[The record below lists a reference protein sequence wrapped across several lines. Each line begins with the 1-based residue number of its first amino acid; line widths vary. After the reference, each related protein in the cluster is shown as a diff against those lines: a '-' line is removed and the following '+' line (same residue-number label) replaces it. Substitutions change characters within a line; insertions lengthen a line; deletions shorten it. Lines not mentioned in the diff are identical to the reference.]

1 MGKKKVGN
9 QLRLPPQARTE
20 KGRLPSIKEGS
31 RGKALDGLPVR
42 SCLLKRPAEFI
53 LFPMS
58 TVTEI
63 REAIS
68 KLNAE
73 ERELL
78 LAELFDAR
86 LEAHENSP
94 EFRAAIDEGLADAE
108 AGRVYSIEEARNL
121 TEQWI
126 SESSSQKKR

>member
-1 MGKKKVGN
+1 
-9 QLRLPPQARTE
+9 
-20 KGRLPSIKEGS
+20 
-31 RGKALDGLPVR
+31 
-42 SCLLKRPAEFI
+42 
-53 LFPMS
+53 MS

-73 ERELL
+73 EREQL
-78 LAELFDAR
+78 LAELFDAMA
-86 LEAHENSP
+86 EAHENSP
-94 EFRAAIDEGLADAE
+94 EFRGAIDEALADAE
-108 AGRVYSIEEARNL
+108 AGRVYSIEEARTL